1 MVFVSLGA
9 IICLVMTDAFQ
20 WDHIL
25 AFIQL
30 NMSNILSSST
40 KSSRI
45 LLHHHLVSE
54 SRSRQLPLVSQET
67 RMILASR
74 KSPAQFDLRKYFN
87 LTPPAIQ

>member
-9 IICLVMTDAFQ
+9 IIFLVTTDKFQ

-45 LLHHHLVSE
+45 RLRHHLVSE
-54 SRSRQLPLVSQET
+54 
-67 RMILASR
+67 
-74 KSPAQFDLRKYFN
+74 
-87 LTPPAIQ
+87 